1 MKSTWVRPIL
11 VSYVKHTIRMLIH
24 RFADRQKSIY
34 CLTFRR
40 PHAPKGKTSALT
52 KTRAP
57 YERIPRSFWV
67 FFLQLEGDKSKKDN
81 RDSYRARGQLGYC
94 KSLFNFVKLC
104 VAALSLGGA
113 LYGLFIMLTVPF
125 LVQLAF
131 QMLSEVRQLG

>member
-1 MKSTWVRPIL
+1 MKSIWVRPIL
-11 VSYVKHTIRMLIH
+11 VSYVKHTIRMPIH
-24 RFADRQKSIY
+24 IFADRPKSIY

-57 YERIPRSFWV
+57 YERIPRSFWA
-67 FFLQLEGDKSKKDN
+67 FFYNLRVTSLKRTTEMLT
-81 RDSYRARGQLGYC
+81 RARGQPGYC

-113 LYGLFIMLTVPF
+113 LHGLFIMLTVPF

-131 QMLSEVRQLG
+131 QMLSEVRHLG